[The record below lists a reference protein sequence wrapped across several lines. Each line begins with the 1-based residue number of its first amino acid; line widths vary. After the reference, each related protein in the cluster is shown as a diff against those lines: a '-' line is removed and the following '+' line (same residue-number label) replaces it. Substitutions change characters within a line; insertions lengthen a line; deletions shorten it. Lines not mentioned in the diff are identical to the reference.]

1 MSVLLELPQRPCCG
15 LRVSLG
21 LRANSLQSFARAA
34 DAAGWRAAG
43 VAAALPAPLPLPVL
57 GSASAPPLHCA
68 VLRATAHGALLA
80 LVDGDSLRL
89 LRWSASVRR
98 RCGGGSRGRGGGR

>member
-1 MSVLLELPQRPCCG
+1 
-15 LRVSLG
+15 

-43 VAAALPAPLPLPVL
+43 VAAALPAPLPLP
-57 GSASAPPLHCA
+57 ASGTAFAPPLHCA
-68 VLRATAHGALLA
+68 VLRATTHGALLA

-89 LRWSASVRR
+89 LRWWSPQCRRFRR
-98 RCGGGSRGRGGGR
+98 RRKTGRRVPPRASAATSCAGSIA